1 MEVPAMYDTPKPAE
15 TPQTGNQAS
24 LLAAGGLIG
33 GFLASTCCI
42 LPLALVT
49 LGVSGAWIG
58 NLTAL
63 SPYQPYFLAVA
74 FSLLGAGFWR
84 AYWKDAVACAPG
96 SPCAVPKTRAAT
108 KAVLWTGLIVTAAA
122 LAVNFLPVTG

>member
-1 MEVPAMYDTPKPAE
+1 MYDTPTPAE
-15 TPQTGNQAS
+15 TRQTENQAK

-58 NLTAL
+58 KLTAL
-63 SPYQPYFLAVA
+63 SPYQPYFLIVA
-74 FSLLGAGFWR
+74 LGLLGAGFWR
-84 AYWKDAVACAPG
+84 AYRKNEFACAPG
-96 SPCAVPKTRAAT
+96 SLCAASKTGRAT
-108 KAVLWTGLIVTAAA
+108 KAVLWIGLFVTAAA
-122 LAVNFLPVTG
+122 MAVNFLPITG

>member
-1 MEVPAMYDTPKPAE
+1 MHDTPATVE
-15 TPQTGNQAS
+15 TPQTGNQTS

-33 GFLASTCCI
+33 GLLASTCCI

-63 SPYQPYFLAVA
+63 SPYQPYFLISA
-74 FSLLGAGFWR
+74 FGLLGAGFWR
-84 AYWKDAVACAPG
+84 AYRKNEVACAPG
-96 SPCAVPKTRAAT
+96 SFCAVPESRRAVKT
-108 KAVLWTGLIVTAAA
+108 VLWIGLFVTATAM
-122 LAVNFLPVTG
+122 AVNILPVIG